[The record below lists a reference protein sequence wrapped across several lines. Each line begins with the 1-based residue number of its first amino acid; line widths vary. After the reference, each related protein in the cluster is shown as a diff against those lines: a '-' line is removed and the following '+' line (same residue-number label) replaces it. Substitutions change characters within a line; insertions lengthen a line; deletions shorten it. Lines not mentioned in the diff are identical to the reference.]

1 MKNSCFWSTVALLAI
16 VLCLETVTG
25 TQLYK
30 VNEVGNR
37 AIDAHYCG
45 DQITAVY
52 NSVCFGVRKRR
63 SALMDEKEALSFLH
77 FRSRRQTDSATASSG
92 GPTDITEECCTEGCA
107 HEEVREYC

>member
-37 AIDAHYCG
+37 PIHGHFCG
-45 DQITAVY
+45 NHIMEAYDSMCY
-52 NSVCFGVRKRR
+52 SGKRKRR
-63 SALMDEKEALSFLH
+63 SSSMDEKEALSFLH
-77 FRSRRQTDSATASSG
+77 SQTPRSANNRVSRS
-92 GPTDITEECCTEGCA
+92 TDIVEECCTEGC
-107 HEEVREYC
+107 HYEEISEYC